1 MGQIVHYFQLD
12 EQLLHF
18 MEFNESWL
26 KLVCFL
32 KHSLLIYKVFIQS
45 TKKEKTIHAI
55 DCLFPITFPFL
66 QHLLTCY
73 NTKEKENLLIQYTF

>member
-1 MGQIVHYFQLD
+1 
-12 EQLLHF
+12 

-45 TKKEKTIHAI
+45 TKKKKKKKKKKEKERKTIHAI